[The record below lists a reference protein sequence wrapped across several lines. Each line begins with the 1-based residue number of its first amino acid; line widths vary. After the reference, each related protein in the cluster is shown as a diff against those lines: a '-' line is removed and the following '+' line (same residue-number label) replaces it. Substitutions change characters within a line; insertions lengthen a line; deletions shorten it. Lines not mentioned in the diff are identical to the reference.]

1 MFAPPFPPLFL
12 YSLQISGSKE
22 KGLKGTVVNQ
32 VYLGFPANENFGEK
46 RRKFAKNFFKFSQ
59 NVLQNFAKINLAK
72 YSKNDAEFCEKMVR
86 NFVIFCESFAFTFC
100 EKQIFFSSE
109 QNAKKLQNF
118 RELISPFRWTP

>member
-46 RRKFAKNFFKFSQ
+46 RRKFAKNFFNFSQ

-86 NFVIFCESFAFTFC
+86 NFAIFCESFAFTFC
-100 EKQIFFSSE
+100 ETDFFSQRTE
-109 QNAKKLQNF
+109 CEKAAKFSQIDF
-118 RELISPFRWTP
+118 PIPWTP